1 LLPHEAGCPRPPRVR
16 SQAFSTSQR
25 LLRRPSSTALF
36 HAATVPG
43 LSPFRAFPSPRS
55 RAPFEVAFAPLQ
67 LSTVPGD
74 ASPATLS
81 PPVSPTPTF
90 ERSRLDPPRTMNSL
104 STRSKPRFPVALG
117 HRQRSHLLCQ
127 LHLLRSLD
135 PSLSPF
141 ALTRA
146 SPSRVADALLVL
158 CPSRDSYPPSL
169 GSSNPPEPSQ
179 ARALPGPRRN
189 RLATPG
195 TMPPAPGESSP
206 ARRSALDHLRRQYP
220 VLFRTGP
227 HRLSAAP
234 LLP

>member
-1 LLPHEAGCPRPPRVR
+1 MRQAVHAHLGSAPRLSQPLSGFCVDQVPRPYFVP
-16 SQAFSTSQR
+16 QPF
-25 LLRRPSSTALF
+25 LDCLPSE
-36 HAATVPG
+36 
-43 LSPFRAFPSPRS
+43 PSPRRGRVPLS
-55 RAPFEVAFAPLQ
+55 RPL
-67 LSTVPGD
+67 LLPCSYPPCPGD

-90 ERSRLDPPRTMNSL
+90 ERSRLDPPRTRGSL
-104 STRSKPRFPVALG
+104 STRPKPRFPVALG

-146 SPSRVADALLVL
+146 SPSRVAVALLVL

-169 GSSNPPEPSQ
+169 GTSNPPEPSQ
-179 ARALPGPRRN
+179 ARALPDPRRN

-220 VLFRTGP
+220 ALFRTGP

>member
-1 LLPHEAGCPRPPRVR
+1 LREAGCPRPPRCR
-16 SQAFSTSQR
+16 SQVFSTSQR
-25 LLRRPSSTALF
+25 FQLRPSSTALF

-43 LSPFRAFPSPRS
+43 LPSFRAFPSPRS
-55 RAPFEVAFAPLQ
+55 RARSQAACAPLQ
-67 LSTVPGD
+67 SSTMLGD
-74 ASPATLS
+74 ASPSTLS

-90 ERSRLDPPRTMNSL
+90 ERGRLDPPTTMGPL
-104 STRSKPRFPVALG
+104 FTRPKPRFPVALG
-117 HRQRSHLLCQ
+117 RERRGRPLRQ

-146 SPSRVADALLVL
+146 SPSRVADALLVFR
-158 CPSRDSYPPSL
+158 PSKDTYRPSL
-169 GSSNPPEPSQ
+169 GTSNPPEPSR

-189 RLATPG
+189 RLATQR
-195 TMPPAPGESSP
+195 TVWPPAPGGSSP
-206 ARRSALDHLRRQYP
+206 TRRSAPDHLRRQYP
-220 VLFRTGP
+220 ALFRTGP

>member
-1 LLPHEAGCPRPPRVR
+1 M
-16 SQAFSTSQR
+16 
-25 LLRRPSSTALF
+25 F

-43 LSPFRAFPSPRS
+43 LPPFRAFPSPRS
-55 RAPFEVAFAPLQ
+55 RTLSRPL
-67 LSTVPGD
+67 LLPCSHSPCPGD

-90 ERSRLDPPRTMNSL
+90 ERSRLDPPRTMGSL
-104 STRSKPRFPVALG
+104 FTRPKPRFPIALG
-117 HRQRSHLLCQ
+117 HRQRSHPLCQ

-146 SPSRVADALLVL
+146 SSSLVADALLVF
-158 CPSRDSYPPSL
+158 CPSKDTYRPSL
-169 GSSNPPEPSQ
+169 GTSNPHRSSRTH
-179 ARALPGPRRN
+179 ARPGPRRN
-189 RLATPG
+189 RLATLRTVWPS
-195 TMPPAPGESSP
+195 APGESSP
-206 ARRSALDHLRRQYP
+206 ARRSALDHLRRQHP
-220 VLFRTGP
+220 ALFRTGP